1 MEVND
6 AIRIVN
12 QFLLPEIVRMV
23 FVISFLVIE
32 SKDKVASSK
41 TNIDGRLSNEEAID
55 KRCFSL

>member
-1 MEVND
+1 MGVND

-23 FVISFLVIE
+23 FVTSFLVIE
-32 SKDKVASSK
+32 SKDEVASSK
-41 TNIDGRLSNEEAID
+41 TKIDGRLSNEGAID